1 MPEANFPLDP
11 PGTIWINPDGTPTI
25 SFWEMMRKIHQRTG
39 GDLGAGPL
47 EYKNL
52 FYLEDRQPSG
62 TAGGTFTSGAWRTRV
77 LASIVN
83 NIPGASVAANVIT
96 LPSGTYLV
104 EGSAPAFQVDR
115 HATRLQNTSDASTAI
130 NGTSEFSAAVTS
142 SITRSIINGVVS
154 STLAKTFE
162 LQHRCQTTKAL
173 HGMGVEAG
181 TAFTVDSEVYA
192 TLKIWK
198 VA

>member
-11 PGTIWINPDGTPTI
+11 PSTIWINPDGTPTI

-52 FYLEDRQPSG
+52 FYLEDRKPSG
-62 TAGGTFTSGAWRTRV
+62 TPGGTFTSGAWRTRV

-104 EGSAPAFQVDR
+104 EGSAPAYVTQR
-115 HATRLQNTSDASTAI
+115 HVLRFQNTSDASTAI
-130 NGTSEFSAAVTS
+130 NGTAEYAGIPGSQS
-142 SITRSIINGVVS
+142 RSMINGVVTI
-154 STLAKTFE
+154 TLPKTFE
-162 LQHRCQTTKAL
+162 VQHRCQTTGL
-173 HGMGVEAG
+173 TIGFGVESSLG
-181 TAFTVDSEVYA
+181 EEIYT
-192 TLKIWK
+192 TLNIWK